1 MHALHSQ
8 NFPTFRVSPRTPL
21 FSDFSNFQISC
32 LCVVT
37 ATFFILINCIV
48 KSYWEL
54 GNALNFTL
62 VFIHHKRNGM
72 CLHEVFTLGQAGTRM
87 GLQALCRSGWLM
99 NWAWSTESRPLLR
112 G

>member
-8 NFPTFRVSPRTPL
+8 SFPTFRVSPRTPL

-37 ATFFILINCIV
+37 ATFFILIV

-62 VFIHHKRNGM
+62 VFIYHKRNGM

-87 GLQALCRSGWLM
+87 GLQTLCRPCWLM
-99 NWAWSTESRPLLR
+99 NWAWSTESRPL
-112 G
+112 